1 MVLGE
6 PQTEER
12 SEVVFVDGLPVLR
25 RQRAGEARVQ
35 AWTQAPIQI
44 PLTPSGNPGE
54 DRIELRF
61 WIDEAAHL
69 QVEALD
75 LQTQAR
81 QSAIDL
87 GAVR

>member
-1 MVLGE
+1 MLGE
-6 PQTEER
+6 PQAEER

-25 RQRAGEARVQ
+25 RQRAGAPRVQ
-35 AWTQAPIQI
+35 TWPQAPIQI
-44 PLTPSGNPGE
+44 PLSPAGEPGE

-69 QVEALD
+69 QVEVLD
-75 LQTQAR
+75 LQTQMR
-81 QSAIDL
+81 QGAIDL